1 MEWSRITF
9 YVFLGLADCSVL
21 TGIYEE
27 KEIHSMTFSASIL
40 KLETSLPSL
49 SPRLRL
55 ISHYPLDWNP
65 HKAQEAAAVAAHASP
80 PHISFPVSFDLHV
93 IDSGR
98 SYPSSTRAM
107 K

>member
-40 KLETSLPSL
+40 ELEASLPSL
-49 SPRLRL
+49 CLRLRL
-55 ISHYPLDWNP
+55 ISHLTERHRKLLLLHLHPLLP
-65 HKAQEAAAVAAHASP
+65 
-80 PHISFPVSFDLHV
+80 SFPVFFDLHV

-98 SYPSSTRAM
+98 SYPKQPQEPRSSQQ
-107 K
+107 